1 MIVRC
6 ENFGTYIDSLVESF
20 EMLERRPEDKCRELE
35 TSFAEKYILIIKGP
49 FQHSIWIGKEKAPR
63 RKGNLLSGN
72 RMDTY

>member
-6 ENFGTYIDSLVESF
+6 ENFGTELWKVESFVESF

-49 FQHSIWIGKEKAPR
+49 FQHSIWIGKEKAPTKKR
-63 RKGNLLSGN
+63 
-72 RMDTY
+72 